1 MGYSDFIRGQD
12 PRTPHPPYRT
22 MNELNALFAEI
33 DAAAEAYGQSIERGF
48 ALANEIAGVA
58 DEIDA
63 GYGDARA
70 EIAEWV

>member
-1 MGYSDFIRGQD
+1 
-12 PRTPHPPYRT
+12 

-33 DAAAEAYGQSIERGF
+33 DAAAKAYGQSIERGF
-48 ALANEIAGVA
+48 ALAKEIAGLA